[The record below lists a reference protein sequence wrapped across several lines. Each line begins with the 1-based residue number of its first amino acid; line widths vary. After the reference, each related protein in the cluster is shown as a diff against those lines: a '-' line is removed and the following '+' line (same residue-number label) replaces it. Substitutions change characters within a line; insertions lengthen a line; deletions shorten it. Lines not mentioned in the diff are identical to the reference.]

1 MRYARRPIAILMSLV
16 LAQLMLVLGG
26 YACVMQGGGASATAS
41 MAGMSMPM
49 ADEAAPA
56 ATSNGSQGPC
66 EFPWAPGACQGM
78 APCAPAALIVAS
90 GAPDITSK
98 RVPEAVAIE
107 TLLRPASVS
116 LAPELPPPRAQS
128 T

>member
-1 MRYARRPIAILMSLV
+1 MRRVRRPIAILMSLV

-26 YACVMQGGGASATAS
+26 YACVMRGSGAAMTAS
-41 MAGMSMPM
+41 MPGMSMPVTV
-49 ADEAAPA
+49 EIAPTG
-56 ATSNGSQGPC
+56 TSNGNQAPC

-90 GAPDITSK
+90 TAPDVAGK
-98 RVPEAVAIE
+98 RVPESAL
-107 TLLRPASVS
+107 TLELIAPASLS